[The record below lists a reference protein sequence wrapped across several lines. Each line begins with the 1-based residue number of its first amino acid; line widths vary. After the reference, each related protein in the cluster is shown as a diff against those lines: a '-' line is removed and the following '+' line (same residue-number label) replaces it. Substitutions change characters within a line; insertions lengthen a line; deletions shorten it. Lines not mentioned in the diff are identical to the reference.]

1 MDDEKCPLQYHDFKV
16 LDHDKMCPSY
26 SSVLKRTQ
34 EQGVTVEDLPL
45 LQSDLETLLAA
56 VNRRSRLLES
66 ENKVLTDWV
75 DRKDKKGSR
84 QKELEILNSLKRC
97 KPSSGDERSNKVRNV
112 SRSCPPLFP
121 E

>member
-1 MDDEKCPLQYHDFKV
+1 MDDEKCPLQYHEFKI
-16 LDHDKMCPSY
+16 LDHGKMCPSY
-26 SSVLKRTQ
+26 SSVLKRGID
-34 EQGVTVEDLPL
+34 QGVTVEDLPL

-66 ENKVLTDWV
+66 ESKVLTDWV

-97 KPSSGDERSNKVRNV
+97 KPSSGDERGNKVY
-112 SRSCPPLFP
+112 
-121 E
+121 